1 MYSKILFKLI
11 EESIFPALGFFI
23 LKVIISLSMLSS
35 FGYSISLGSVF
46 FAEVTKNEYT
56 EIVSNILLSFAV
68 FSFLGVFYSL
78 VKSLYFH
85 DSHVSPNLTLR
96 LFHVRADFLIQD
108 SFHLF
113 TQTLVWLLFSY
124 MTLFISMM
132 FYYLGLL
139 NFYVLVVSLVICP
152 VATYFYL
159 LDLEYELKNQDN
171 EPIEVEEEVIQ

>member
-23 LKVIISLSMLSS
+23 LKVSISLSMLAS
-35 FGYSISLGSVF
+35 FGYSVSLGSLF
-46 FAEVTKNEYT
+46 MLEVTKSQYI
-56 EIVSNILLSFAV
+56 EIVSNILLSFAI
-68 FSFLGVFYSL
+68 FSFVGVFYSL

-85 DSHVSPNLTLR
+85 ESHVSPNVTLR
-96 LFHVRADFLIQD
+96 LFHIRAGFLIQD

-132 FYYLGLL
+132 FFYLGLL
-139 NFYVLVVSLVICP
+139 NFYVLVVSLIVCP

-159 LDLEYELKNQDN
+159 LDLEYELKNQEKDS
-171 EPIEVEEEVIQ
+171 IEVEEIVYQ